1 MQGAAA
7 GEKAIPPGRAPGPRT
22 RECGPVARALDRF
35 RAHAHTVAVVYAVAM
50 FASVMDTQIVNVAL
64 TSLSRDF
71 HVTDSS
77 VQWVVTAYMM
87 SVAVCVPA
95 SGWLGDRL
103 GTKRV
108 FLAAVGVFTAA
119 SGLCAASVSL
129 PELVAMR
136 VLQGAGAGMMVPVGM
151 AIVYRA
157 YPLERRVT
165 ATRLI
170 TRVMVLAPA
179 TAPLIGGALV
189 TWASWRWIFT
199 INLPVGVVV
208 IVAGALLLGEHREP
222 QAGRLDVLGTVAG
235 VFGFGLL
242 LYAVGSGPMAGWS
255 SPQVLS
261 SGLFS
266 LGALALFTRVELS
279 REHPLLDLRILGD
292 RLFRWCSVTNML
304 AMWAF
309 FGSLVFTA
317 LYVQEAR
324 GYSAMVSG
332 LTTFPE
338 AVAIGIMTGF
348 VARLFPRIGPRRLI
362 LTGFAG
368 LVVAN
373 GLLAAAGSTT
383 NLWFVRGLCALLG
396 CSVSFIML
404 SSQTAAFARISSS
417 ATGHA
422 SAIFN
427 TCQRV
432 AMSMG
437 VAVLTAVL
445 AVGGGDVV
453 GRRPPVTAFH
463 WVFAA
468 DAVLAAVGAVLSQRV
483 PDAEAAPS
491 MHKPEA
497 VRGEA
502 ELETGRRAV

>member
-1 MQGAAA
+1 MLSS
-7 GEKAIPPGRAPGPRT
+7 
-22 RECGPVARALDRF
+22 LDRL
-35 RAHAHTVAVVYAVAM
+35 RARTHAVAVVYAVAM
-50 FASVMDTQIVNVAL
+50 FASVMDAQIVNVAL

-87 SVAVCVPA
+87 SLAVCIPA

-108 FLAAVGVFTAA
+108 FLVAVAVFTAA

-129 PELVAMR
+129 PELVAVR
-136 VLQGAGAGMMVPVGM
+136 VVQGAGAGMMVPVGM

-157 YPLERRVT
+157 YPHERRIQ
-165 ATRLI
+165 ATRLV

-199 INLPVGVVV
+199 INLPVGAVVV
-208 IVAGALLLGEHREP
+208 VFGALLLTEYRDP
-222 QAGRLDVLGTVAG
+222 AGGSFDLLGAASGVLGL
-235 VFGFGLL
+235 GLL
-242 LYAVGSGPMAGWS
+242 LYFVGSGPTAGWT
-255 SPQVLS
+255 SPGVLA
-261 SGLFS
+261 SGS
-266 LGALALFTRVELS
+266 AAAAGLALFVVVEL
-279 REHPLLDLRILGD
+279 RMPHPLLDLRILSD
-292 RLFRWCSVTNML
+292 RLFRWCSVVNML

-338 AVAIGIMTGF
+338 AVAIGLMTGV
-348 VARLFPRIGPRRLI
+348 VARLLPRVGARPLVLVGFIGL
-362 LTGFAG
+362 A
-368 LVVAN
+368 VAN
-373 GLLAAAGSTT
+373 GLLALAGATT
-383 NLWFVRGLCALLG
+383 SLWIIRGLCALLG
-396 CSVSFIML
+396 LSVSYIML

-427 TCQRV
+427 TFQRV
-432 AMSMG
+432 SMSMG
-437 VAVLTAVL
+437 VAFLAAVL
-445 AVGGGDVV
+445 ALGGGDVV
-453 GRRPPVTAFH
+453 HARPPMSAFH

-468 DAVLAAVGAVLSQRV
+468 NMAMALLGAALSSRV
-483 PDAEAAPS
+483 PDVDAAPAITAREGADRS
-491 MHKPEA
+491 
-497 VRGEA
+497 G
-502 ELETGRRAV
+502 GRAWWPRPARRSGGALRRSPL